1 MERWVWFAVASML
14 FAGCTSVL
22 AKHGLAGISG
32 ELGLAVRTLF
42 VCAFVFAFALFAVPA
57 GEVRELTR
65 TNVTWL
71 ALSALTTAASWVF
84 YYKALKDGDV
94 STVALIDKGSFVVAV
109 VLAWLFLGEKLT
121 PRVLLG
127 GALIVCG
134 LLVVAKK

>member
-1 MERWVWFAVASML
+1 MDRWVWFAVASML

-57 GEVRELTR
+57 GEVGTLTR
-65 TNVTWL
+65 ANVLWL

-134 LLVVAKK
+134 VLVVAKK

>member
-1 MERWVWFAVASML
+1 
-14 FAGCTSVL
+14 
-22 AKHGLAGISG
+22 
-32 ELGLAVRTLF
+32 VRTLF

-57 GEVRELTR
+57 GEVSTLTR
-65 TNVTWL
+65 ANVLWL

-134 LLVVAKK
+134 VLVVAKK

>member
-1 MERWVWFAVASML
+1 MDRWVWFAVASML

-42 VCAFVFAFALFAVPA
+42 VCVFVFVFALVAVPA

-65 TNVTWL
+65 ANVLWL
-71 ALSALTTAASWVF
+71 ALSGVTTAVSWVF

-127 GALIVCG
+127 GALIFCG
-134 LLVVAKK
+134 LFVVAKK

>member
-1 MERWVWFAVASML
+1 MDRWVWFAVASMV

-42 VCAFVFAFALFAVPA
+42 VCAFVFAFALVAVPA
-57 GEVRELTR
+57 GEVGTLTR
-65 TNVTWL
+65 ANVTWL

-94 STVALIDKGSFVVAV
+94 SSVALIDKGSFVVAV

-127 GALIVCG
+127 GALILCG
-134 LLVVAKK
+134 VLVVARK